1 MPRYFVS
8 LSPEDGDI
16 MVRSRDFPELL
27 TFGRTQEEALTM
39 AEDAFVVVILGRMDR
54 DEDVPVPGKS
64 RRGEVAVLL
73 PAQTAAKLAVWHA
86 FRQAGI
92 PKAELARRLD
102 VGDNEV
108 QRILDPRY
116 GTKLDKLEAAARVLG
131 VRLVVS
137 TEAA

>member
-8 LSPEDGDI
+8 LSPEEGDI
-16 MVRSRDFPELL
+16 VVRSRDFPELL
-27 TFGRTQEEALTM
+27 TFGRTREEALAM
-39 AEDAFVVVILGRMDR
+39 AEDALVVVVLGRMDR
-54 DEDVPVPGKS
+54 GEDVPAPTRG
-64 RRGEVAVLL
+64 RRSDIAVLL
-73 PAQTAAKLAVWHA
+73 PAQPAAKHAVWQA
-86 FRQAGI
+86 FRDAGI

-116 GTKLDKLEAAARVLG
+116 GTKLDKLEAAAKVLG